1 MKTFN
6 EMLLESERDKEMISG
21 VVTLLKMVKDKSNR
35 KEMAEYMLKDFEKE
49 KITIDKEDFF
59 NRCDLSV

>member
-6 EMLLESERDKEMISG
+6 EMLLESERDKEMING

-49 KITIDKEDFF
+49 KIAIDKEEFF
-59 NRCDLSV
+59 DRCDL